1 VIPICGVAFE
11 TFSKLLKPE
20 VLGIPTAIVTDADP
34 TVERKDKDWRN
45 DEPKMDGATFEQSNR
60 TKNVIQT
67 FAGRI
72 SVKVC
77 PSKLTL
83 EYDLAQAGDGN
94 AALMAEVWEQQF
106 KGDPQTL
113 NTELVA
119 AANTKEGKALV
130 VWRGICRANHTGSK
144 AEFAHRLAEWLAQ
157 NRNKPFVVPAYIE
170 DAVKHLI
177 PNEDPKVA

>member
-1 VIPICGVAFE
+1 
-11 TFSKLLKPE
+11 
-20 VLGIPTAIVTDADP
+20 
-34 TVERKDKDWRN
+34 
-45 DEPKMDGATFEQSNR
+45 
-60 TKNVIQT
+60 
-67 FAGRI
+67 
-72 SVKVC
+72 
-77 PSKLTL
+77 
-83 EYDLAQAGDGN
+83 
-94 AALMAEVWEQQF
+94 MAEVWEQQF

-119 AANTKEGKALV
+119 AANIKEGKAFV

-157 NRNKPFVVPAYIE
+157 NRNKAFVVPAYIE